1 MAIVQKYNYIY
12 NNVYTPTTLR
22 DMLHIYCLVIHH
34 ISRSEIIFYAYL
46 WQICDV
52 ELFGPK
58 FLNVKNMRIFAQ
70 KTIYIREA

>member
-1 MAIVQKYNYIY
+1 
-12 NNVYTPTTLR
+12 
-22 DMLHIYCLVIHH
+22 MLHIYCLVIHH

-58 FLNVKNMRIFAQ
+58 FLNGKNMRIFAQ